1 MSKGRIVV
9 ALGGNALQEA
19 NSPATAE
26 SQLQVVKKACGYIAE
41 MEKEDYETVI
51 VHGNGP

>member
-1 MSKGRIVV
+1 MVKAKLVI

-19 NSPATAE
+19 SGPVTAE
-26 SQLQVVKKACGYIAE
+26 AQLEVVKKACGYLADLAANNYE
-41 MEKEDYETVI
+41 MSI